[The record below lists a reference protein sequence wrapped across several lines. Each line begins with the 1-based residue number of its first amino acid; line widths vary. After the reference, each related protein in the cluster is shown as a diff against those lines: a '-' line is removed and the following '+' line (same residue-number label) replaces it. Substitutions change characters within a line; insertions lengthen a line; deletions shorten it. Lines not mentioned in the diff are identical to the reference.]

1 MRHRLSCHTWGIED
15 HTHIKHAETEQIRI
29 TLWDVDVETEYLYRD
44 PREGQPDQTFP
55 MEELPDISYLSY
67 LSRGRPSL
75 SANAAALHDGGTDD
89 VDIEAEDISR
99 DPREGQPDQTA
110 VEEEPPDISDVVRGR
125 HSLSANAAA
134 LHDGDTDDVDLKA
147 EDISR
152 DPREGQPDQ
161 TAVEEEPLDISV
173 VVRGRPSLSA
183 NAAALHDGDTDD
195 VDREAEDI
203 SRDPREGQPDQ
214 TVVEE
219 EPPDI
224 SDVVRGRPSVSANA
238 NAAASHDD
246 DGDTAEARNRRARA
260 LMMKE
265 WIVNVNQRLV
275 NIESTVQR
283 IEAMITEQI
292 AETVEAETRAAPWPP
307 APPRRPRSRSV
318 HRIMRS

>member
-1 MRHRLSCHTWGIED
+1 LRHRLSMHTWGIED

-29 TLWDVDVETEYLYRD
+29 TLWDVDLEAEYLYRD

-55 MEELPDISYLSY
+55 MEELPDISYLV
-67 LSRGRPSL
+67 RGRPSL
-75 SANAAALHDGGTDD
+75 SANAAASHDGDTDD
-89 VDIEAEDISR
+89 VDLEAEDISR

-134 LHDGDTDDVDLKA
+134 LHDDGDTDDVDLEA

-161 TAVEEEPLDISV
+161 TAVEEEP
-173 VVRGRPSLSA
+173 
-183 NAAALHDGDTDD
+183 
-195 VDREAEDI
+195 
-203 SRDPREGQPDQ
+203 
-214 TVVEE
+214 
-219 EPPDI
+219 PDI
-224 SDVVRGRPSVSANA
+224 SDVVRGRPSVLA

-246 DGDTAEARNRRARA
+246 DGDTAEARNRRAHHTQA
-260 LMMKE
+260 LMTKE

-275 NIESTVQR
+275 NVESTVQR

-292 AETVEAETRAAPWPP
+292 AETVEAETRAPWPP

-318 HRIMRS
+318 RRIMRSWS

>member
-29 TLWDVDVETEYLYRD
+29 TLWDVDVKTEYLYRD

-89 VDIEAEDISR
+89 VDI
-99 DPREGQPDQTA
+99 
-110 VEEEPPDISDVVRGR
+110 
-125 HSLSANAAA
+125 
-134 LHDGDTDDVDLKA
+134 
-147 EDISR
+147 
-152 DPREGQPDQ
+152 
-161 TAVEEEPLDISV
+161 
-173 VVRGRPSLSA
+173 
-183 NAAALHDGDTDD
+183 
-195 VDREAEDI
+195 EAEDI